1 MQQRL
6 NNRWLSEELIAAVRL
21 SSNENHA
28 QVQAQVTFESDP
40 GARTE
45 LQSTK
50 QGHRRMWQH
59 IATALLLVGSAAFSY
74 LAWSQ
79 AEIPP
84 KLTNAPGHP
93 VEPSNELVDQT
104 KVHTLRVANREL
116 QLRIVDLQEAIA
128 KPAP

>member
-21 SSNENHA
+21 SSNESHTPPRA
-28 QVQAQVTFESDP
+28 QVIFESDP

-59 IATALLLVGSAAFSY
+59 IATALLLLGSAAFSY

-84 KLTNAPGHP
+84 NLTNSPGHP
-93 VEPSNELVDQT
+93 MESSNELVDRTQ
-104 KVHTLRVANREL
+104 VHTLRVANREL
-116 QLRIVDLQEAIA
+116 QLRIAELQEAIA
-128 KPAP
+128 KTAP

>member
-21 SSNENHA
+21 SPDENR
-28 QVQAQVTFESDP
+28 VLPPTSFESDL
-40 GARTE
+40 GDHSE

-59 IATALLLVGSAAFSY
+59 IATVLLLLGSAAFSY

-79 AEIPP
+79 TESPQSLSNSPAHTL
-84 KLTNAPGHP
+84 K
-93 VEPSNELVDQT
+93 PSNELVDRT
-104 KVHTLRVANREL
+104 SVHALRVANREL
-116 QLRIVDLQEAIA
+116 QLRIAELQEAVV
-128 KPAP
+128 KDAP